1 MEYKNISSKSTLQPR
16 AKYKN
21 TKMETCLQGL
31 LPGDIKKLKT
41 YITAKIQTFRQ
52 NSDFSIIK
60 QYTVLRGRSRTSATS
75 INGDIHYNIKRYQ
88 EDGYC
93 YKNSST

>member
-1 MEYKNISSKSTLQPR
+1 MEYKHISSKSTLQAR

-41 YITAKIQTFRQ
+41 YITAKIQT
-52 NSDFSIIK
+52 
-60 QYTVLRGRSRTSATS
+60 L
-75 INGDIHYNIKRYQ
+75 
-88 EDGYC
+88 E
-93 YKNSST
+93 